1 MMNKSA
7 VRELILR
14 TYAGLIYVLIVSVI
28 LWYGQYTLWP
38 AVLLLSVFYFLSL
51 LEIIPLLSL
60 PKNTFIPAI
69 SFWLTLAVPFTW
81 DLFSFKDIY
90 GNSVYILPAIILLNL
105 ALLVFWLIFT
115 LFRHGPKIQIKQ
127 TLGLLYIFLPFLAGY
142 IIVMDYIG
150 IDYLTG
156 SRFLLGI
163 FILIWIYD
171 TFAYLAGKFL
181 GKHPLAPKIS
191 PKKTVEGVI
200 GGWLAVL
207 ISMILIVKYL
217 HVDLDFY
224 TILLFSVILVFL
236 ATAGDLFE
244 SYLKRRRGIK
254 DSGNL
259 MPGHGG
265 ILDRLDSYYFVISG
279 IFPILLLSG
288 LW

>member
-1 MMNKSA
+1 MKNKSE

-14 TYAGLIYVLIVSVI
+14 TYAGLIYVLIVSVV
-28 LWYGQYTLWP
+28 LWYGQYTEWP
-38 AVLLLSVFYFLSL
+38 SVLLLSVFYFLSL
-51 LEIIPLLSL
+51 REIIPLLSL
-60 PKNTFIPAI
+60 PKNTYIPAV
-69 SFWLTLAVPFTW
+69 SLWLTVTVPFMG
-81 DLFSFKDIY
+81 DLA
-90 GNSVYILPAIILLNL
+90 GNDSGAYVLTILIISNL
-105 ALLVFWLIFT
+105 ILICCLIFT
-115 LFRHGPKIQIKQ
+115 LFKHGPKEQIKQ
-127 TLGLLYIFLPFLAGY
+127 ILGLLYIFLPFLTGY
-142 IIVMDYIG
+142 IIVIFYIG
-150 IDYLTG
+150 QDYFIG
-156 SRFLLGI
+156 SLFIWGI

-171 TFAYLAGKFL
+171 TFAYLTGKFL

-207 ISMILIVKYL
+207 ISMILIVKSL

-224 TILLFSVILVFL
+224 TILLFSLILVFL

>member
-1 MMNKSA
+1 MKNKSA

-14 TYAGLIYVLIVSVI
+14 TYAGLIYVLIVSVV
-28 LWYGQYTLWP
+28 LWYGQFTEWP
-38 AVLLLSVFYFLSL
+38 SVLLLSVFYFLSL
-51 LEIIPLLSL
+51 REIIPLLSL
-60 PKNTFIPAI
+60 PKNTYIPAV
-69 SFWLTLAVPFTW
+69 SLWLTVTVPFMG
-81 DLFSFKDIY
+81 DLA
-90 GNSVYILPAIILLNL
+90 GNDSGAYVLTILIISNL
-105 ALLVFWLIFT
+105 ILICCLIFT
-115 LFRHGPKIQIKQ
+115 LFKHGPKEQIKQ
-127 TLGLLYIFLPFLAGY
+127 ILGLLYIFLPFLTGY
-142 IIVMDYIG
+142 IIVIFYIG
-150 IDYLTG
+150 QDYFIG
-156 SRFLLGI
+156 SLFLWGI

-171 TFAYLAGKFL
+171 TFAYLTGKFF

-207 ISMILIVKYL
+207 ISIILIVKYL
-217 HVDLDFY
+217 QIDLDFY
-224 TILLFSVILVFL
+224 TILLFSLILVFL

>member
-1 MMNKSA
+1 MMNKSE

-14 TYAGLIYVLIVSVI
+14 TYAGLIYVLIVSVV
-28 LWYGQYTLWP
+28 LWYGQFTEWP
-38 AVLLLSVFYFLSL
+38 SVLLLSVFYFLSL
-51 LEIIPLLSL
+51 REIIPLLSL
-60 PKNTFIPAI
+60 QKNTYIPAV
-69 SFWLTLAVPFTW
+69 SLWLTITVPFIG
-81 DLFSFKDIY
+81 DLS
-90 GNSVYILPAIILLNL
+90 GNDSGAYVLTILIISNLLL
-105 ALLVFWLIFT
+105 ICCLIFT
-115 LFRHGPKIQIKQ
+115 LFKHGPKEQIKQ
-127 TLGLLYIFLPFLAGY
+127 ILGLLYIFWPFLAGY
-142 IIVMDYIG
+142 IIVTFHLGHDYFIG
-150 IDYLTG
+150 SL
-156 SRFLLGI
+156 FLWGI

-171 TFAYLAGKFL
+171 TFAYLTGKFL

-207 ISMILIVKYL
+207 ISMILVVKYL
-217 HVDLDFY
+217 QIDSDFY
-224 TILLFSVILVFL
+224 SILLFSVILVFL
-236 ATAGDLFE
+236 ATTGDLFE

-279 IFPILLLSG
+279 IFPILWLPG